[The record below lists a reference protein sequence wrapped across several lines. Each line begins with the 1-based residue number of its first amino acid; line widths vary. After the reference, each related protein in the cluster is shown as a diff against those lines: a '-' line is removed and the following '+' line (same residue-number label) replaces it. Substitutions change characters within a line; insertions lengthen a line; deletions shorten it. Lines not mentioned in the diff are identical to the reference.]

1 VYVTQGSGG
10 PGSPVRRLRTLV
22 DVMRLLLSPKW
33 MVWHVLTLG
42 AMVACGWLAVWQW
55 QRAGSAMG
63 SALNIGYGLQW
74 PVFAVFFGVM
84 WFRFLRMEIRDLQA
98 AGVDDPGPAPAGDR
112 TADDAVPAPRR
123 EPVAPAGAPAGT
135 DRPGDPADAPG
146 SAGTDPAEDVPAR
159 PSPFTPRPAGVTAPR
174 STDPQL
180 RAYNEELARLAVR
193 HREESTP

>member
-1 VYVTQGSGG
+1 VTYRSGG
-10 PGSPVRRLRTLV
+10 RGSPVRRLRTLV
-22 DVMRLLLSPKW
+22 GVMRLLLSPRW

-84 WFRFLRMEIRDLQA
+84 WFRFLRMEIRDLRA
-98 AGVDDPGPAPAGDR
+98 AGVGVEHPDPGAPSTTD
-112 TADDAVPAPRR
+112 ADDAVPAPRD
-123 EPVAPAGAPAGT
+123 VATGPT
-135 DRPGDPADAPG
+135 GDTSETGDA
-146 SAGTDPAEDVPAR
+146 PAR
-159 PSPFTPRPAGVTAPR
+159 PSPFTARPAGVTAPR

-180 RAYNEELARLAVR
+180 RAYNEELARLSVR